1 VAEPLVR
8 YDPVAAERLLFAQP
22 AKWLVRNVQIAL
34 PLGLWVA
41 GIVFDV
47 ATGVEVPNRTRRA
60 RELNSIIA
68 SLGPAIISES
78 VWRRYFFFSPD
89 LVFLILHSQY
99 PFITPSVI
107 FYPQPISHAY
117 RARAEAGQAL
127 ASRPDLLPGEYLE
140 ELQKLQ
146 DDVPT
151 FGNDIAFRIV
161 EEELKQK
168 FVDVFE
174 LIEPEPVAGTCHFRV
189 TMCIYIPD
197 IENYAD

>member
-1 VAEPLVR
+1 MSLSAEIL
-8 YDPVAAERLLFAQP
+8 
-22 AKWLVRNVQIAL
+22 
-34 PLGLWVA
+34 
-41 GIVFDV
+41 
-47 ATGVEVPNRTRRA
+47 
-60 RELNSIIA
+60 
-68 SLGPAIISES
+68 IS
-78 VWRRYFFFSPD
+78 
-89 LVFLILHSQY
+89 LILYCYELCVVLFTSNRERTISDAY
-99 PFITPSVI
+99 NAPSVI
-107 FYPQPISHAY
+107 LPPTPLSTLF

-174 LIEPEPVAGTCHFRV
+174 LIEPEPVAGTCRFERR
-189 TMCIYIPD
+189 
-197 IENYAD
+197 

>member
-1 VAEPLVR
+1 M
-8 YDPVAAERLLFAQP
+8 
-22 AKWLVRNVQIAL
+22 
-34 PLGLWVA
+34 
-41 GIVFDV
+41 
-47 ATGVEVPNRTRRA
+47 
-60 RELNSIIA
+60 
-68 SLGPAIISES
+68 
-78 VWRRYFFFSPD
+78 
-89 LVFLILHSQY
+89 
-99 PFITPSVI
+99 
-107 FYPQPISHAY
+107 
-117 RARAEAGQAL
+117 

-189 TMCIYIPD
+189 NVYIYSRYRKLCGLIVRFNSSRYFFASSLTPIPTAANFRSRVD
-197 IENYAD
+197 RSRYVPFRSTIHSIEEKN